1 MSLYNYAF
9 EHSWARLAGVT
20 LVELVLFDHI
30 ELHWQILEILTL
42 LRVLWWLNRRLIRL
56 SLQFISRAE
65 LESTWK

>member
-9 EHSWARLAGVT
+9 KHSGTGLAGVT
-20 LVELVLFDHI
+20 LVELVLFDHV